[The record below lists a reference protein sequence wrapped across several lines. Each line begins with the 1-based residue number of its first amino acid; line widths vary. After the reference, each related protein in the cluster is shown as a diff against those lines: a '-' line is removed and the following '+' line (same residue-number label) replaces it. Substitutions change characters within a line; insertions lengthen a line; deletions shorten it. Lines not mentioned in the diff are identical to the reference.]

1 MSRRLIVCLMAAAI
15 SLVGCGKPVGNMAET
30 DQEYEA
36 HTPDWRT

>member
-1 MSRRLIVCLMAAAI
+1 MSKRVIAVVLMAAF
-15 SLVGCGKPVGNMAET
+15 SLIGCSKPVGNMAGT